1 MHGKLL
7 GIFSMEI
14 NATGQLLIIYIQ
26 HSLNTSEKWK
36 YNEAVHQLFTDQ
48 ASL

>member
-7 GIFSMEI
+7 EIFSVDI

-26 HSLNTSEKWK
+26 HSSNTSEKWE
-36 YNEAVHQLFTDQ
+36 YNETVHQLLTDQ
-48 ASL
+48 ESL